1 MIEIRQDGNKI
12 SVSGHAEYA
21 EHGRDIVCGAISTLS
36 QVFVASVEELAA
48 AQIKTAQT
56 GGYMEI
62 VIEESTERAQVLL
75 DSFLLGCR
83 MIAQNYPEYVQVL
96 GGKNE
101 KSNVITA
108 DEWQDGRGNCSN

>member
-1 MIEIRQDGNKI
+1 MIEIRHDGGK
-12 SVSGHAEYA
+12 VTVKGHANYA
-21 EHGRDIVCGAISTLS
+21 EPGQDIVCAAISTLS
-36 QVFVASVEELAA
+36 QVFVASVEGLTA

-83 MIAQNYPEYVQVL
+83 MIADEYPD
-96 GGKNE
+96 
-101 KSNVITA
+101 NV
-108 DEWQDGRGNCSN
+108 RVF

>member
-21 EHGRDIVCGAISTLS
+21 EHGRDTVCAAISTLS
-36 QVFVASVEELAA
+36 QVFVASVEESTA

-62 VIEESTERAQVLL
+62 IIEESTERAQVLL

-83 MIAQNYPEYVQVL
+83 MIADQYPD
-96 GGKNE
+96 
-101 KSNVITA
+101 NV
-108 DEWQDGRGNCSN
+108 RVF

>member
-1 MIEIRQDGNKI
+1 MIDITVQPDKI
-12 SVSGHAEYA
+12 TVSGHAEYA
-21 EHGRDIVCGAISTLS
+21 EPGKDIVCAAISTLS
-36 QVFVASVEELAA
+36 QVFVASVEELTA

-83 MIAQNYPEYVQVL
+83 MIADQYPD
-96 GGKNE
+96 
-101 KSNVITA
+101 NV
-108 DEWQDGRGNCSN
+108 RVF

>member
-1 MIEIRQDGNKI
+1 MIDITVQPDRI
-12 SVSGHAEYA
+12 TVSGHAEYA
-21 EHGRDIVCGAISTLS
+21 EPGKDIVCAAISTLS
-36 QVFVASVEELAA
+36 QVFVASVEELTA

-83 MIAQNYPEYVQVL
+83 MIADQYPD
-96 GGKNE
+96 
-101 KSNVITA
+101 NV
-108 DEWQDGRGNCSN
+108 RFF

>member
-1 MIEIRQDGNKI
+1 MIVVTVQQDRI
-12 SVSGHAEYA
+12 TVSGHAEYA
-21 EHGRDIVCGAISTLS
+21 EPGKDIVCAAISTLT
-36 QVFVASVEELAA
+36 QVLIASVEELTAA
-48 AQIKTAQT
+48 KIKTAVT
-56 GGYMEI
+56 SGCADI
-62 VIEESTERAQVLL
+62 VIEESTERAQVLI

-83 MIAQNYPEYVQVL
+83 MIAQNYPDYVRVL

>member
-1 MIEIRQDGNKI
+1 MIEICRDDGKI
-12 SVSGHAEYA
+12 TVQGHAGYDEP
-21 EHGRDIVCGAISTLS
+21 GKDIVCAAISTLS
-36 QVFVASVEELAA
+36 QVFVASVEELTA

-83 MIAQNYPEYVQVL
+83 MVADEYPEYVRVF
-96 GGKNE
+96 
-101 KSNVITA
+101 
-108 DEWQDGRGNCSN
+108 